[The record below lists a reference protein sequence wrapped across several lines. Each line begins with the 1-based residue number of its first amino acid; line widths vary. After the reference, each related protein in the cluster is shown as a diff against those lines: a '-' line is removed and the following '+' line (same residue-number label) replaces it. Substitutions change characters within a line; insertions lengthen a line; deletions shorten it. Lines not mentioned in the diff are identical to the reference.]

1 MHIFIFYN
9 DNMNSQIL
17 SKEEL
22 LNCLQQVSK
31 KYKEAIF
38 SNAEFDYLK
47 KTYVE
52 LRELKWKLL
61 EFGYKD
67 KLAEY

>member
-1 MHIFIFYN
+1 
-9 DNMNSQIL
+9 MNPQIL
-17 SKEEL
+17 PKEES
-22 LNCLQQVSK
+22 LNCLQKVSK

-38 SNAEFDYLK
+38 NNAEFDYLK

-67 KLAEY
+67 KIAEY

>member
-1 MHIFIFYN
+1 
-9 DNMNSQIL
+9 MNPQNL
-17 SKEEL
+17 SEKEL

-38 SNAEFDYLK
+38 GNAEFEYLK